1 MGRPSP
7 LGDEDRSDYA
17 SVLDEVLASAEI
29 QRLLERSGVGGGQ
42 LRIRALASAARTA
55 PAAAPEY
62 QAYAALRRELH
73 GRPLDGGPSPL
84 SGPGN
89 QERPGAGALALLGV
103 LTPIL
108 AAVAGA
114 TFLLLGYG
122 LRLVGSLVAPADTL
136 VRVGWFSLAVAAAT
150 ALVTIV
156 ALYRTAALQSAPASP
171 PGVDRAADLDHAREA
186 WRTALRDK
194 AIRPFLIQEL
204 AEEAPGGTPDR
215 PRASPRP
222 PSRAPTSAA
231 RGSQARVTGAPTPGP
246 RGCPTPGVDGRR

>member
-29 QRLLERSGVGGGQ
+29 QRLLERSGVGVGQ

-62 QAYAALRRELH
+62 QAYAALRRELR
-73 GRPLDGGPSPL
+73 GRPLDGGPSSL

-108 AAVAGA
+108 TAVAGA

-122 LRLVGSLVAPADTL
+122 LRLAGSLVALADTL
-136 VRVGWFSLAVAAAT
+136 VRVGWFSLAVAAAS

-171 PGVDRAADLDHAREA
+171 PGVDRAAGLDRAREA

-194 AIRPFLIQEL
+194 AIRPFLVQEL
-204 AEEAPGGTPDR
+204 TEEAVGGTPDR
-215 PRASPRP
+215 PARFTPPAFAGPDFSSPGFSGPGHGSPDAGSPRLP
-222 PSRAPTSAA
+222 DT
-231 RGSQARVTGAPTPGP
+231 
-246 RGCPTPGVDGRR
+246 RR

>member
-1 MGRPSP
+1 M
-7 LGDEDRSDYA
+7 
-17 SVLDEVLASAEI
+17 LDEVLASAEI
-29 QRLLERSGVGGGQ
+29 QRLLERSGVGVGQ

-84 SGPGN
+84 SGPGD

-122 LRLVGSLVAPADTL
+122 LRLAGSLVAPADTL

-171 PGVDRAADLDHAREA
+171 PGSVPPT
-186 WRTALRDK
+186 WTAPGRPG
-194 AIRPFLIQEL
+194 APPCGTRRSRPFLIQEL

-215 PRASPRP
+215 PARFTPPAFAGPDFSSPGFSGPGHGSPDAGSPRLP
-222 PSRAPTSAA
+222 DT
-231 RGSQARVTGAPTPGP
+231 
-246 RGCPTPGVDGRR
+246 RR